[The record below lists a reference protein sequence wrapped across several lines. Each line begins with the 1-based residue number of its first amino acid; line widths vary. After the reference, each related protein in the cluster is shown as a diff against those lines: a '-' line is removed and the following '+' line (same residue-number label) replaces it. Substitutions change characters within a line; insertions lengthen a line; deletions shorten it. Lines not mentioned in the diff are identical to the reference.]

1 MVELE
6 PQLEQ
11 AAELVQGL
19 RAMHLDEKGQEPQLL
34 EEPTQDVLQRV
45 QVGVGEKP

>member
-19 RAMHLDEKGQEPQLL
+19 RAMHLDEKGLGLELL
-34 EEPTQDVLQRV
+34 VEPTQDVLRRV
-45 QVGVGEKP
+45 QVGEEP

>member
-1 MVELE
+1 VVVVELE

-19 RAMHLDEKGQEPQLL
+19 RAMHQDEKGLGLELL
-34 EEPTQDVLQRV
+34 VEPTQDELRGA
-45 QVGVGEKP
+45 QVGKEP